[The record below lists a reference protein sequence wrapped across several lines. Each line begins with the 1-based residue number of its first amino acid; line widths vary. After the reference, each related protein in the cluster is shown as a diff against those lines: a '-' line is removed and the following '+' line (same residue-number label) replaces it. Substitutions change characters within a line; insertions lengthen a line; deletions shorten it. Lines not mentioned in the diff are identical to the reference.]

1 MIDHATLITYLAILT
16 GFVFIPG
23 PAVLLT
29 LARAASAG
37 TRVGVATGLG
47 IAVGDLVHTAMA
59 VLGLSAILAASA
71 LLFNLIKYL
80 GAGYLIFLG
89 IKAMLE
95 RTDRLAI
102 SGAAPLPAGQAL
114 RQAVIAEILNPK
126 SAMFFLA
133 FLPQFVRP
141 ENGAVSLQLAELG
154 ILFVAMGVVSTM
166 VFAIGAGGIGGFLRR
181 HPAVVRWQGKVVGAI
196 YCAVGIRLALQER

>member
-1 MIDHATLITYLAILT
+1 
-16 GFVFIPG
+16 
-23 PAVLLT
+23 
-29 LARAASAG
+29 
-37 TRVGVATGLG
+37 
-47 IAVGDLVHTAMA
+47 
-59 VLGLSAILAASA
+59 
-71 LLFNLIKYL
+71 
-80 GAGYLIFLG
+80 
-89 IKAMLE
+89 
-95 RTDRLAI
+95 
-102 SGAAPLPAGQAL
+102 
-114 RQAVIAEILNPK
+114 
-126 SAMFFLA
+126 MFFLA